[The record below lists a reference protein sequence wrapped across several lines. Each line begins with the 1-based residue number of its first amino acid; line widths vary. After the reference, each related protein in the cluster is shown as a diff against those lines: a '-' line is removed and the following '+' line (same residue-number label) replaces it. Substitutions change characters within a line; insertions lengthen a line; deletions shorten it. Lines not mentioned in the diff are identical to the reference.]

1 MGTLVFLILRFAFG
15 FNTWGDA
22 QTLSTVVS
30 LDTISLVLFIRL
42 RNKKN

>member
-42 RNKKN
+42 RNKKT